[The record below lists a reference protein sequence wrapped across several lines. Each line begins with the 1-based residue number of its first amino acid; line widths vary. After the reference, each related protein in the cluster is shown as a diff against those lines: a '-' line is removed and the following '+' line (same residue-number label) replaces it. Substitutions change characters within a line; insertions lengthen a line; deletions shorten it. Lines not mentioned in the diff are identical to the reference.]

1 MHQEWSSVLDNIASS
16 LSLYKVLA
24 VPLNSVFRRERI
36 ITFNAVLERIWSKE
50 TLLINAMN
58 SLAGS
63 NHINTEFHYYFPMFT
78 LGTCLPYHLRGRE

>member
-1 MHQEWSSVLDNIASS
+1 MHKEWPSVLDNIASS

-24 VPLNSVFRRERI
+24 VPLNSVFRRQK

-58 SLAGS
+58 SLARS

-78 LGTCLPYHLRGRE
+78 LGTCLPYHFRGRE